1 VNGPHVVTVVQPGRV
16 PLHLLVRDR
25 LPIGRAGDGL
35 VLADE
40 RVSRRHCELRVRAGQ
55 LVVTDTGSS
64 NGTLVNGTPV
74 SGTQVLHDGDELQI
88 GDTRIEVGS
97 VEDAGPPPASI
108 GSTVVGSLEP
118 SVPTQ
123 EQSLLRASIVGTTL
137 TLVFSDIV
145 DSTVLV
151 HRLGDQRWLEVLGRH
166 DELTRRLVGRFRG
179 TEVKG
184 QGDGFLLT
192 FPSARHALLFSIDLQ
207 KELDRT
213 RAAEPAFP
221 VHVRVGVHTGEV
233 LHSSGDVFGRH
244 VHRAARV
251 AATAGSDE
259 IVASA
264 LVRELA
270 ESMGDIAFGPAEHVV
285 LKGFDGEQV
294 VHEVLWRD

>member
-1 VNGPHVVTVVQPGRV
+1 MNEPHLVTVRQPGHV
-16 PLHLLVRDR
+16 PLHLVVRDR

-40 RVSRRHCELRVRAGQ
+40 RVSRRHCELSVRAGQ

-97 VEDAGPPPASI
+97 ADGAGPPSTPM
-108 GSTVVGSLEP
+108 GSTVLGALEP
-118 SVPTQ
+118 TVQPD

-166 DELTRRLVGRFRG
+166 DELTRRLLRELHG

-192 FPSARHALLFSIDLQ
+192 FPSARHALLFSMRLQ
-207 KELDRT
+207 EELDT
-213 RAAEPAFP
+213 ARATDETFP

-233 LHSSGDVFGRH
+233 LHASGDVFGRH
-244 VHRAARV
+244 VHRAARIAA
-251 AATAGSDE
+251 AATGDE
-259 IVASA
+259 IIASA
-264 LVRELA
+264 LVHELA
-270 ESMGDIAFGPAEHVV
+270 ESMGDLRFGPPRAIP
-285 LKGFDGEQV
+285 LKGFEGEQV